1 MMNLIKKLNHF
12 HHVLCFI
19 NTIFLFIWIIA
30 WNIQLW
36 IRIWL
41 YKIVAELM
49 ILGFISLLLTFG
61 QSYIARICIPLKVA
75 DTMLPCTVKDVK
87 DEEDDSTSH
96 RRLLWNDRRS
106 LAAASDY
113 KCKTVSIS
121 SSSPLDSSS
130 LIDSR
135 ELVIIWLR
143 KWNIVYILYLFSYWI
158 CER

>member
-1 MMNLIKKLNHF
+1 MHETSSYGYAF
-12 HHVLCFI
+12 DFD
-19 NTIFLFIWIIA
+19 
-30 WNIQLW
+30 
-36 IRIWL
+36 
-41 YKIVAELM
+41 KIVAELM

-75 DTMLPCTVKDVK
+75 DTMLPCTVKD
-87 DEEDDSTSH
+87 EDDSTTSH
-96 RRLLWNDRRS
+96 RRLLWYDRRS

-135 ELVIIWLR
+135 ELDIR
-143 KWNIVYILYLFSYWI
+143 
-158 CER
+158 